1 MKLSM
6 SHEKNANVKIKIKW
20 IMASGCKA
28 EAFCLVLL
36 LCWRPTGCQL
46 PPTPPHPTPP
56 PPAGVAPLPSL
67 PEAGLWI
74 GGEQF
79 LPPPWAFSTRKVRG
93 VTPFPKLGAIT
104 MERGNHNGIL
114 FPVQV
119 GISEG
124 IFSSVWVTVLA
135 NKLSGWWQKKIK
147 SLLFL
152 SNQFGFSSSSF
163 RNASLGKVLVPR
175 RREKET
181 ESEGEGER
189 ERASKHWM

>member
-46 PPTPPHPTPP
+46 PPTPPHPTPTCWSSSSSQP
-56 PPAGVAPLPSL
+56 PRGWVMDWRGAIP
-67 PEAGLWI
+67 
-74 GGEQF
+74 
-79 LPPPWAFSTRKVRG
+79 PPPWAFSTRKVRG

-104 MERGNHNGIL
+104 MEKGNHNGIL

-124 IFSSVWVTVLA
+124 IFSSVWVTVLV

-189 ERASKHWM
+189 ESKQALNVK